1 MKHGILLFVLFTA
14 LPALAKGGECE
25 NSVTALVTQAR
36 MERMSYAQLAEGI
49 QSLTALK
56 DKVRAVRWVLPM
68 VTNTND
74 VDGAIAIL
82 NHLRDTQSSYREEE
96 GDVIFDITNYL
107 TAISAHDLS
116 RLIDATHYF
125 KNKQKAFKL
134 VCSALKNKIVNL
146 EASGAAEILASIGRR
161 QSDFQDEE
169 AETALRLS
177 TKLQTLTA
185 AQLLKLVETARYT
198 NTKVKLYEA
207 LIRKVSNINDF
218 ASVLQIFRS
227 IHVDSQIEVEMFWTL
242 SQLKP
247 QMDAERL
254 LALSRVAHTSRA
266 QAKIFEYFEPMT
278 KQRMQE

>member
-1 MKHGILLFVLFTA
+1 MRFLIAAIVILA
-14 LPALAKGGECE
+14 AMPAFAKPGDCE
-25 NSVTALVTQAR
+25 NSVTALVAQAR
-36 MERMSYAQLAEGI
+36 TERMSYAQLAEGI
-49 QSLTALK
+49 QRLTTLK

-82 NHLRDTQSSYREEE
+82 NHLRDSQSSYREEE

-134 VCSALKNKIVNL
+134 VCNALKNKIVNL
-146 EASGAAEILASIGRR
+146 DATGAAEILASIGRR
-161 QSDFQDEE
+161 QSDFQDQE
-169 AETALRLS
+169 AETAWRLS

-185 AQLLKLVETARYT
+185 AQLLKLVATARYT
-198 NTKVKLYEA
+198 NTKVKLYEG
-207 LIRKVSNINDF
+207 LIKKVSNINDF
-218 ASVLQIFRS
+218 DSILQIFRS
-227 IHVDSQIEVEMFWTL
+227 IHADSQIEVDMFWKL

-266 QAKIFEYFEPMT
+266 QAKVFEYFEPMT
-278 KQRMQE
+278 KQKMPE